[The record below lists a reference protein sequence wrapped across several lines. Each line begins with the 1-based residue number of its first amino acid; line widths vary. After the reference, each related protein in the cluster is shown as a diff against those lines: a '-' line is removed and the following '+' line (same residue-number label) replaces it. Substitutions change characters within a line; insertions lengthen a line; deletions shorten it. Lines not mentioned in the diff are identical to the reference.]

1 MNDKESFLNKIKG
14 VKTINNIKEN
24 SNNNKSVENVENGNF
39 DKAAE
44 ELSIE
49 KVNDELNIYNDQL
62 EYNKIKKELADFKEI
77 ALRKAAELDNLKKRS
92 QEELEKA
99 IKYSISNFSKELLP
113 VMDAL
118 YLAVDNVPKEE
129 LKTNNKFNNFFEGVN
144 ITLNELKKVFDKNNI
159 KRIYPLN
166 EMFDHDL
173 HQAIMQVESD
183 KEEGT
188 IVNVIQAGYTLN
200 DRLIRPAM
208 VGVSTGTKNNQ

>member
-1 MNDKESFLNKIKG
+1 MTNKESFLNKIRG
-14 VKTINNIKEN
+14 VKTDNIPEENIKSEISEN
-24 SNNNKSVENVENGNF
+24 ENISKATEELRNETETNVDLNTNNNS
-39 DKAAE
+39 DY
-44 ELSIE
+44 
-49 KVNDELNIYNDQL
+49 D
-62 EYNKIKKELADFKEI
+62 KIKKELADFKEI
-77 ALRKAAELDNLKKRS
+77 ALRKAAELENLKRRS

-129 LKTNNKFNNFFEGVN
+129 LKTNDKFNNFFEGVN

-166 EMFDHDL
+166 EIFDHNL
-173 HQAIMQVESD
+173 HQAVMQVESD

-188 IVNVIQAGYTLN
+188 IVNVIQAGYILN

-208 VGVSTGTKNNQ
+208 VGVSTGKKE